1 MLICDR
7 IALDTGDTAT
17 LLHTLTKTELEGYL
31 SDAEQ
36 IAEGWVR
43 TSGFKADRGQICK
56 LPSHDGSLSEILIGM
71 GDAAPD
77 DDDPWWLASVV
88 GELQGGTYR
97 LNSQLAADKLAA
109 AARGWCLAQYQFDR
123 YLSEKTD
130 TVRTLL
136 LQDTVDIK
144 AIQAEVKAI
153 VLVRDLVNTP
163 AEHMGPQDLEL
174 VARELCSEF
183 DGKLNVISGE
193 ELANEFP
200 AIYAVGRA
208 AEKKPRLLDFTW
220 GNPEDLKVTLVG
232 KGVCFDSGGLNM
244 KSAQYMRDMKKDM
257 GGAAHAFGLA
267 RLIMERKLPVRLR
280 LLVSAVENA
289 VSGNAFRPGDILNTR
304 KGLTVE
310 VGNTDA
316 EGRLVLCDA
325 LTFGDEEEPD
335 IMIDFATLTGAA
347 RAALGP
353 DLPALFS
360 TNDAFADQ
368 MLEAGRINADPLWR
382 MPLWQGYMDDLKS
395 PIADLCNVTENSFAG
410 AITAALY
417 LQNFVEKCPIWIHI
431 DTFAWNTKAK
441 AGRSKGGAA
450 MGVLAT
456 YGAINSYLSS
466 NS

>member
-1 MLICDR
+1 MVISDR
-7 IALDTGDTAT
+7 IALDTGDVAT
-17 LLHTLTKTELEGYL
+17 LLHALTKTELEGYL
-31 SDAEQ
+31 SGAEQ

-43 TSGFKADRGQICK
+43 ASGFKADRGQICK
-56 LPSHDGSLSEILIGM
+56 VPSHDGSLSEILIGM

-77 DDDPWWLASVV
+77 DGDPWWLAPVV
-88 GELQGGTYR
+88 GELQAGTYR
-97 LNSQLAADKLAA
+97 LNSQFAADKIAA

-130 TVRTLL
+130 TVRILL
-136 LQDTVDIK
+136 LDKKVDLK
-144 AIQAEVKAI
+144 ATQAEVKAI
-153 VLVRDLVNTP
+153 ALVRDLVNTP
-163 AEHMGPQDLEL
+163 AEHMGPQELEL
-174 VARELCSEF
+174 MAKELCSEF
-183 DGKLNVISGE
+183 EGKLNVISGDA
-193 ELANEFP
+193 LASDFP
-200 AIYAVGRA
+200 AIHAVGRA
-208 AEKKPRLLDFTW
+208 AEKLPRLLDFTW
-220 GNPEDLKVTLVG
+220 GNVDDPKVTLVG

-257 GGAAHAFGLA
+257 GGAAHVFGLA

-280 LLVSAVENA
+280 LLVPAVENS

-325 LTFGDEEEPD
+325 LTLGDEEEPD

-360 TNDAFADQ
+360 TDDAFVHQILD
-368 MLEAGRINADPLWR
+368 AGKISADPLWQ

-395 PIADLCNVTENSFAG
+395 PIADLCNISDNSFAG

-417 LQNFVEKCPIWIHI
+417 LQNFVEKCPIWVHI

-450 MGVLAT
+450 MGVLAV
-456 YGAINSYLSS
+456 YGAINNYLSS
-466 NS
+466 NV

>member
-1 MLICDR
+1 MALFDR
-7 IALDTGDTAT
+7 IVLDTGGDAVD
-17 LLHTLTKTELEGYL
+17 LHTLTKTELEGYL

-43 TSGFKADRGQICK
+43 ASGFKADHGQICK
-56 LPSHDGSLSEILIGM
+56 VPGHDGSLSEILIGM
-71 GDAAPD
+71 GEMASG
-77 DDDPWWLASVV
+77 DDPWWLASVV
-88 GELQGGTYR
+88 GELQTGTYR
-97 LNSQLAADKLAA
+97 LNSGLPTDKLAT

-130 TVRTLL
+130 IVRTLL
-136 LQDTVDIK
+136 LPNTVDLK

-153 VLVRDLVNTP
+153 ALVRDLVNTP
-163 AEHMGPQDLEL
+163 AEHMGPHELEL
-174 VARELCSEF
+174 VAKDLCSEF
-183 DGKLNVISGE
+183 DGKLNVVSGE
-193 ELANEFP
+193 ALASEFP
-200 AIYAVGRA
+200 AIHAVGRA
-208 AEKKPRLLDFTW
+208 AEKSPRLLDFTW
-220 GNPEDLKVTLVG
+220 GNPDAPKVTLVG
-232 KGVCFDSGGLNM
+232 KGVCFDSGGLDL

-257 GGAAHAFGLA
+257 GGAAHVYGLA

-280 LLVSAVENA
+280 VLVPAVENA

-325 LTFGDEEEPD
+325 LTLGDEEEPD

-360 TNDAFADQ
+360 TDDAFATEI
-368 MLEAGRINADPLWR
+368 LEAGKFNADPLWQ

-395 PIADLCNVTENSFAG
+395 PIADLCNVTDNGFAG

-417 LQNFVEKCPIWIHI
+417 LQNFVEKCPIWVHI
-431 DTFAWNTKAK
+431 DTFAWNPKAK

-450 MGVLAT
+450 MGVLAV
-456 YGAINSYLSS
+456 YGAINNYLSS
-466 NS
+466 NV

>member
-1 MLICDR
+1 MALFDR
-7 IALDTGDTAT
+7 IVLDTGGDAID
-17 LLHTLTKTELEGYL
+17 LHTLTKTELESYL

-36 IAEGWVR
+36 MAEGWVR
-43 TSGFKADRGQICK
+43 ANGFKADRGQICK

-71 GDAAPD
+71 GDAVPD

-88 GELQGGTYR
+88 SELQTGTYR
-97 LNSQLAADKLAA
+97 LNSGLPADKLAA

-130 TVRTLL
+130 IVRTLL
-136 LQDTVDIK
+136 LQNTVDLK

-153 VLVRDLVNTP
+153 ALVRDLVNTP
-163 AEHMGPQDLEL
+163 AEHMGPHELEL
-174 VARELCSEF
+174 VAKDLCSEF
-183 DGKLNVISGE
+183 GGTLNVVSGE
-193 ELANEFP
+193 ALASEFP
-200 AIYAVGRA
+200 AIHAVGRA
-208 AEKKPRLLDFTW
+208 AEKNPRLLDFTW
-220 GNPEDLKVTLVG
+220 GNPDAPKVTLVG

-257 GGAAHAFGLA
+257 GGAAHVYGLA

-280 LLVSAVENA
+280 VLVPAVENA

-325 LTFGDEEEPD
+325 LTLGDEEEPD

-360 TNDAFADQ
+360 TDDAFATQ
-368 MLEAGRINADPLWR
+368 MLEAGKINADPLWQ
-382 MPLWQGYMDDLKS
+382 MPLWQGYRDDLKS
-395 PIADLCNVTENSFAG
+395 PIADLCNVTDNGFAG
-410 AITAALY
+410 AITAGLY
-417 LQNFVEKCPIWIHI
+417 LQNFVEKCPIWVHI
-431 DTFAWNTKAK
+431 DTFAWNPKAR

-450 MGVLAT
+450 MGVLAA
-456 YGAINSYLSS
+456 YGAINNYLS
-466 NS
+466 

>member
-7 IALDTGDTAT
+7 IALDTGDNAVE
-17 LLHTLTKTELEGYL
+17 LHTLTKTELEGFL

-36 IAEGWVR
+36 ITEGWVR
-43 TSGFKADRGQICK
+43 ASGFKADRGQICK

-71 GDAAPD
+71 GDAVPD
-77 DDDPWWLASVV
+77 ADEPWWLASVV
-88 GELQGGTYR
+88 GELQEGTYR
-97 LNSQLAADKLAA
+97 LSSQLATEKIAA

-130 TVRTLL
+130 SVRILL
-136 LQDTVDIK
+136 LDKKVDLK
-144 AIQAEVKAI
+144 ATQAEVKAI
-153 VLVRDLVNTP
+153 ALVRDLVNTP
-163 AEHMGPQDLEL
+163 ADHMGPEDLEL
-174 VARELCSEF
+174 VAKELCSEF

-193 ELANEFP
+193 ALASDFP

-208 AEKKPRLLDFTW
+208 AEKAPRLIDFTW
-220 GNPEDLKVTLVG
+220 GDPKAPKVTLVG

-257 GGAAHAFGLA
+257 GGAAHVFGLA
-267 RLIMERKLPVRLR
+267 RLIMERNLPVRLR
-280 LLVSAVENA
+280 LLVPAVENA
-289 VSGNAFRPGDILNTR
+289 VSGNAFRPGDVLNTR

-325 LTFGDEEEPD
+325 LTLGDEEEPE

-360 TNDAFADQ
+360 TNDAFAAQ
-368 MLEAGRINADPLWR
+368 MLDAGKTNADPLWQ

-395 PIADLCNVTENSFAG
+395 PIADLCNITDNAFAG

-417 LQNFVEKCPIWIHI
+417 LQNFVEKCPIWVHI
-431 DTFAWNTKAK
+431 DTFAWNPKAK

-450 MGVLAT
+450 MGVLAA
-456 YGAINSYLSS
+456 YSAINNYVS
-466 NS
+466 

>member
-1 MLICDR
+1 MFFSDR
-7 IALDTGDTAT
+7 IALDTGDDAVE
-17 LLHTLTKTELEGYL
+17 LHTLTKAELERYL

-36 IAEGWVR
+36 LAEGWVR

-56 LPSHDGSLSEILIGM
+56 LPGHDGSLLEILIGM
-71 GDAAPD
+71 GDAAPE

-88 GELQGGTYR
+88 GELQTGTYR
-97 LNSQLAADKLAA
+97 LNSQLAADKLAV

-130 TVRTLL
+130 VVRTLL
-136 LQDTVDIK
+136 LDKKVDLK
-144 AIQAEVKAI
+144 ATQAEVKAI
-153 VLVRDLVNTP
+153 ALVRDLVNTP
-163 AEHMGPQDLEL
+163 AEHMGPQELEL
-174 VARELCSEF
+174 VANELCSEF

-193 ELANEFP
+193 ALASEFP

-220 GNPEDLKVTLVG
+220 GNLEDPKVTLVG

-257 GGAAHAFGLA
+257 GGAAHVFGLA

-280 LLVSAVENA
+280 LLVPAVENS

-325 LTFGDEEEPD
+325 LTLGDEEEPD

-360 TNDAFADQ
+360 TDDAFANQ
-368 MLEAGRINADPLWR
+368 MLEAGKISADPLWQ

-395 PIADLCNVTENSFAG
+395 PIADLCNIADNGFAG

-417 LQNFVEKCPIWIHI
+417 LQNFVEKCPTWVHI
-431 DTFAWNTKAK
+431 DTFAWNPKAR

-450 MGVLAT
+450 MGVLAA
-456 YGAINSYLSS
+456 YSAIDNYLS
-466 NS
+466 